1 MSEINYQAL
10 REAAER
16 ATPAME
22 RLLMLPVDDDLLSEQ
37 ELKDYGVDID
47 ALNAFKFLAGPETV
61 LALLDERERNQQY
74 IKRRDQE
81 NEDIALTV
89 GKLLIENGRL
99 VADTLRHLANN
110 EIDSDYFAITSTNEN
125 GTEIDHEMAITDY
138 ALQAAGTVDEL
149 VAALESAE
157 KRIAELEA
165 EPVSQAYNLAEL
177 IEGMEVSIDVSTCDA
192 DLGNRYFGT
201 VTEALELDTAKN
213 GYILLVQDAEPNFD
227 VNGNSPGTPDG
238 WVVVPKRLTAE
249 NGAKGA
255 LSGEFSE
262 TTFISCPE
270 CFGDDDCDTCDGS
283 GRIEIKVPV
292 TWTTIKSIWDKGIA
306 YFAAEPPQEVNRG

>member
-1 MSEINYQAL
+1 MSKIDYQAL
-10 REAAER
+10 REKAEK
-16 ATPAME
+16 ATCGVWSLE
-22 RLLMLPVDDDLLSEQ
+22 
-37 ELKDYGVDID
+37 YGEGRFDGDD
-47 ALNAFKFLAGPETV
+47 ALIHREVSGYIPICRIEGAHPESGFDEDFQMEQQANAEFIAAANPATV

-89 GKLLIENGRL
+89 GKLRVDLE
-99 VADTLRHLANN
+99 
-110 EIDSDYFAITSTNEN
+110 
-125 GTEIDHEMAITDY
+125 
-138 ALQAAGTVDEL
+138 AAK
-149 VAALESAE
+149 

-165 EPVSQAYNLAEL
+165 DPVSQTYNLPEL

-227 VNGNSPGTPDG
+227 VNGNSPVTPDG
-238 WVVVPKRLTAE
+238 WVMVPKRLTAE

-306 YFAAEPPQEVNRG
+306 YFAAEPPQEVNLG